1 MEEEGV
7 RLVKPEGQ
15 AGRWEKQGSSRV
27 LERAGRLKL
36 ELRCMAGK
44 PSCVFPRPP
53 PLRWTLP
60 PLWHLL
66 FSTVVHTR
74 EP

>member
-1 MEEEGV
+1 MEEDGV
-7 RLVKPEGQ
+7 RLAKVKEG
-15 AGRWEKQGSSRV
+15 GSRV
-27 LERAGRLKL
+27 LERDGRLKL

-44 PSCVFPRPP
+44 PSCVLAAPP
-53 PLRWTLP
+53 RWTLP